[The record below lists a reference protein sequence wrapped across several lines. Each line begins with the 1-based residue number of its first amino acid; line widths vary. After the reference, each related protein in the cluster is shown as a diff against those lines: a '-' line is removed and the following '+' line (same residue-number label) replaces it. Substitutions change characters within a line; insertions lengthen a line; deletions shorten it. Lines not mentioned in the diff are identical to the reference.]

1 MAEKSLKDF
10 LGIQLIPRQKF
21 SSELGSFSVTYESEV
36 TADHLFYQ
44 DSVSILENPNTLKG
58 MHFQS
63 GQYAQAK
70 LVTVLQGGLIDCF
83 VDLRKS
89 SSTFL
94 DHGFTTL
101 DDQNN
106 NTLFLPTGFAHGYIT
121 IQQKTIVSYKLDS
134 PYSPENE
141 ITLLWNDPQINIKW
155 PNTDQ
160 LHISPKD
167 LAGLELFEIEKR
179 L

>member
-1 MAEKSLKDF
+1 MAAKSIKDF
-10 LGIQLIPRQKF
+10 AGIQLIPRQKF
-21 SSELGSFSVTYESEV
+21 SSELGSFSVTYESKV
-36 TADHLFYQ
+36 TASNLFYQ
-44 DSVSILENPNTLKG
+44 DSVSILENCNTLKG
-58 MHFQS
+58 LHFQT
-63 GQYAQAK
+63 GKYAQAK
-70 LVTVLQGGLIDCF
+70 LVTVLQGGLIDYF

-89 SSTFL
+89 SSTYL
-94 DHGFTTL
+94 DYGFTTL

-167 LAGLELFEIEKR
+167 LAGLKLFEIEKR